1 MLIDWQNVHD
11 RARRYIRVYDKKR
24 RKIMQEM
31 ERKLGRVDG
40 VGASGLLSR
49 SQLSLLSLV
58 EFSLLLNRCGTT
70 SSLAGYLSCTDVYN
84 F

>member
-31 ERKLGRVDG
+31 ERKAWESWEGCEARAL
-40 VGASGLLSR
+40 
-49 SQLSLLSLV
+49 LSLLEV
-58 EFSLLLNRCGTT
+58 SLLVNRCGTT
-70 SSLAGYLSCTDVYN
+70 SSLADNLSGTDVCN
-84 F
+84 FLIK